1 MTAIRQRFIAADVGG
16 TNARI
21 ALVQA
26 GDDGRIAVLAYRKY
40 PCGEYPS
47 LTAILA
53 EFVATHADGHDRSDF
68 DRMAIASAGVVLDG
82 EVINSN
88 LPWRISL
95 DELRREL
102 RLRDL
107 HVINDFAAA
116 AHGSQRLDPA
126 DSRLLTPGVEVAEPG
141 PALVIGPGTGL
152 GAAVCI
158 PHPRGLVVLP
168 TEAGMAGFAPGN
180 AREIEMLRWMQQ
192 RTRHVTTE
200 HFVSGPGLVNLYE
213 AICAIDGVE
222 PTLHAPAAI
231 SEAARSGDATARDA
245 VLGFCA
251 LLGSVIGDLAVIS
264 SARIVHVAGGIVP
277 QLTDFLPQSDFR
289 MRLVDRGAM
298 RAVLERVPVRL
309 IENERLGVIGA
320 ASWYLQHL
328 EDQTST
334 GPAMQGQA
342 GAA

>member
-1 MTAIRQRFIAADVGG
+1 VKSQCFIAADVGG

-21 ALVQA
+21 ALVRA
-26 GDDGRIAVLAYRKY
+26 GTGGRITVLAYDKY

-53 EFVATHADGHDRSDF
+53 EFIARQTRAGTDATGF
-68 DRMAIASAGVVLDG
+68 DRMAIASAGVVLDE

-95 DELRREL
+95 PELRREL
-102 RLRDL
+102 RLREL

-158 PHPRGLVVLP
+158 PHPRGMVVLP
-168 TEAGMAGFAPGN
+168 TEAGMASFAPGS
-180 AREIEMLRWMQQ
+180 AREIEILRWLQQ
-192 RTRHVTTE
+192 RSRHVSTE
-200 HFVSGPGLVNLYE
+200 QLVSGPGLVNLYE
-213 AICAIDGVE
+213 ALCAIEGVQ
-222 PTLHAPAAI
+222 PLLRAPAAI
-231 SEAARSGDATARDA
+231 SEAARRGDAVARDA
-245 VLGFCA
+245 VLSFCS

-264 SARIVHVAGGIVP
+264 SARSVHVAGGIVP
-277 QLTDFLPQSDFR
+277 QLIDFLPQSDFR
-289 MRLVDRGAM
+289 TRLVDKGAM
-298 RAVLERVPVRL
+298 RAVLERVPVWL

-320 ASWYLQHL
+320 ASWYLQYL
-328 EDQTST
+328 EDQKNTDT
-334 GPAMQGQA
+334 ARQGQA